1 VPENANKTPLTGTPK
16 VKTRRTMPFN
26 QLFPNMLTVLALCS
40 GLTAIK
46 FAIEGQ
52 FERAVIALVIACFLD
67 GIDGLAARLLRGTTK
82 FGAELDSLSDF
93 VSFGVAPVVLLYQW
107 SLSGL
112 GGIGWIV
119 VLGYS
124 VCCALRLARFNTGLP
139 NPTEARWATE
149 FFEGAP
155 APGAAGLALLP
166 VFLSLQ
172 FGDGEPRWAPLVAIY
187 VLALSALMVSRVPT
201 MSFKTIRIE
210 RDYVLVVLLVVALA
224 VAAVSSYPW
233 LTLVVISVAYF
244 FTIPIGL
251 LRYRKLSRL
260 NAVLANGDGVPA
272 DEASDLK
279 SNTDSDAGV
288 TP

>member
-1 VPENANKTPLTGTPK
+1 MLRPRRRRLRSLSLTS
-16 VKTRRTMPFN
+16 MI
-26 QLFPNMLTVLALCS
+26 PNMMTVIALCS
-40 GLTAIK
+40 GLTSIRFGLAGEWALAAGAIV
-46 FAIEGQ
+46 FAG
-52 FERAVIALVIACFLD
+52 VLD
-67 GIDGLAARLLRGTTK
+67 GLDGRLARALNSSTR

-279 SNTDSDAGV
+279 SDTDSDAGV

>member
-1 VPENANKTPLTGTPK
+1 
-16 VKTRRTMPFN
+16 
-26 QLFPNMLTVLALCS
+26 
-40 GLTAIK
+40 
-46 FAIEGQ
+46 
-52 FERAVIALVIACFLD
+52 
-67 GIDGLAARLLRGTTK
+67 
-82 FGAELDSLSDF
+82 
-93 VSFGVAPVVLLYQW
+93 
-107 SLSGL
+107 
-112 GGIGWIV
+112 
-119 VLGYS
+119 
-124 VCCALRLARFNTGLP
+124 
-139 NPTEARWATE
+139 
-149 FFEGAP
+149 
-155 APGAAGLALLP
+155 
-166 VFLSLQ
+166 
-172 FGDGEPRWAPLVAIY
+172 
-187 VLALSALMVSRVPT
+187 

>member
-1 VPENANKTPLTGTPK
+1 MLRPRRRRLRSLSLTS
-16 VKTRRTMPFN
+16 MI
-26 QLFPNMLTVLALCS
+26 PNMMTVIALCS
-40 GLTAIK
+40 GLTSIRFGLAGEWALAAGAIV
-46 FAIEGQ
+46 FAG
-52 FERAVIALVIACFLD
+52 VLD
-67 GIDGLAARLLRGTTK
+67 GLDGRLARALNSSTR

-260 NAVLANGDGVPA
+260 NAMLANGDGVPA

-279 SNTDSDAGV
+279 SDTDSDAGV

>member
-1 VPENANKTPLTGTPK
+1 
-16 VKTRRTMPFN
+16 M
-26 QLFPNMLTVLALCS
+26 MTVIALCS
-40 GLTAIK
+40 GLTSIRFGLAGEWALAAGAIV
-46 FAIEGQ
+46 FAG
-52 FERAVIALVIACFLD
+52 VLD
-67 GIDGLAARLLRGTTK
+67 GLDGRLARALNSSTR

-139 NPTEARWATE
+139 NPTEARWAAE

>member
-1 VPENANKTPLTGTPK
+1 MLRPRRRRLRSLSLTS
-16 VKTRRTMPFN
+16 MI
-26 QLFPNMLTVLALCS
+26 PNMMTVIALCS
-40 GLTAIK
+40 GLTSIRFGLAGEWALAAGAIV
-46 FAIEGQ
+46 FAG
-52 FERAVIALVIACFLD
+52 VLD
-67 GIDGLAARLLRGTTK
+67 GLDGRLARALNSSTR

-139 NPTEARWATE
+139 NPTEARWAAE